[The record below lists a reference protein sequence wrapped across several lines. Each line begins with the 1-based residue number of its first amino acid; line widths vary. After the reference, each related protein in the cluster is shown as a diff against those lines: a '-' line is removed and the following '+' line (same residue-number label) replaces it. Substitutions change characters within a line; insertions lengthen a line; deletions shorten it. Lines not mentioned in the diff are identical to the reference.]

1 MFDFTINSPEDW
13 YRIQNTIIKNW
24 KKDHG
29 IFFNDI
35 KKLEKSVENY
45 ISEYSKKLVLYRQT
59 GRTSYYEAAIQE
71 LKTAS
76 ELLKTFSKREM
87 LATLSKG

>member
-1 MFDFTINSPEDW
+1 M
-13 YRIQNTIIKNW
+13 
-24 KKDHG
+24 
-29 IFFNDI
+29 
-35 KKLEKSVENY
+35 ENY

>member
-13 YRIQNTIIKNW
+13 YRIQNTVINNW
-24 KKDHG
+24 KKEHS
-29 IFFNDI
+29 IFVNDI
-35 KKLEKSVENY
+35 RRLEKSIENY
-45 ISEYSKKLVLYRQT
+45 LTEYSKKLVLYRQT
-59 GRTSYYEAAIQE
+59 GRRSYIESANEE
-71 LKTAS
+71 LVKAS